1 MDKTVPTP
9 AAYLLE
15 FIGNVETGN
24 RDGNHGYD
32 TIWNQRQKK
41 IPALREK
48 PITKRTVDEWLA
60 LMPWWGGQSSASGR
74 YQFMK
79 DTLADLKRELGLRGV
94 QVMDPNLQDRLG
106 YHLLRRRGYD
116 DWILGKISDT
126 IFGKQLA
133 QEWASLPVL
142 AATKGAHRNVFRGQ
156 SYYEGSR
163 LNKSLI
169 SAERVEKILTDAK
182 ALMGAATAMPIEPD
196 PLPLPP
202 TQAADH
208 SELMPPTEVMP
219 IPITS
224 EDPLAIPF
232 FKSKTFMLALGGFFA
247 SLLGLYQLYN
257 PALTLGENFE
267 VLWPVF
273 TVAVT
278 SLVGTYSR
286 YVSKKQPLTLNQ
298 ADAEKKSAEM
308 VADNPIVLSGVA
320 IKPEGVVP
328 PNLPPEIPPQMPPR
342 VIPPNQTGMS

>member
-1 MDKTVPTP
+1 M
-9 AAYLLE
+9 
-15 FIGNVETGN
+15 
-24 RDGNHGYD
+24 
-32 TIWNQRQKK
+32 
-41 IPALREK
+41 
-48 PITKRTVDEWLA
+48 
-60 LMPWWGGQSSASGR
+60 
-74 YQFMK
+74 
-79 DTLADLKRELGLRGV
+79 RGV

-208 SELMPPTEVMP
+208 SELMPPTEVTP

-232 FKSKTFMLALGGFFA
+232 FKSKTFMLALGEFSPRSSA
-247 SLLGLYQLYN
+247 STSSTTRRSPSVRTSKCCGRCSRLLSRRWSA
-257 PALTLGENFE
+257 PTRA
-267 VLWPVF
+267 
-273 TVAVT
+273 T
-278 SLVGTYSR
+278 SRRSSR
-286 YVSKKQPLTLNQ
+286 
-298 ADAEKKSAEM
+298 
-308 VADNPIVLSGVA
+308 
-320 IKPEGVVP
+320 
-328 PNLPPEIPPQMPPR
+328 
-342 VIPPNQTGMS
+342 